1 MKTYD
6 KDVTELCRDRLRPI
20 FNEAC
25 ESDDRRTLMDK
36 ALMSYEGMF
45 IAITNIDVINIPELI
60 LKETKSPVGPF
71 DKENT
76 EFEHL
81 AFVRNKGQSYFV
93 ISDSAGYIT

>member
-45 IAITNIDVINIPELI
+45 IAITN
-60 LKETKSPVGPF
+60 
-71 DKENT
+71 
-76 EFEHL
+76 
-81 AFVRNKGQSYFV
+81 
-93 ISDSAGYIT
+93 